1 MSLAQDARSIGQ
13 DVQSIAGLFGDAVD
27 QLGKLVGNEAQLAKA
42 ELSQKLTQAIT
53 GAALLAGAGV
63 LFIPVVVILL
73 IAAAL
78 WLTRFDLSPA
88 AAHLIVG
95 LVAGAFSAILAL
107 VGMKYFKSEN
117 LKPRVTIEEVERDVA
132 AAKEVAR

>member
-13 DVQSIAGLFGDAVD
+13 DVQSIAALFGDAVD

-42 ELSQKLTQAIT
+42 ELSQKLMQAVT
-53 GAALLAGAGV
+53 GAALIAGAAV

-95 LVAGAFSAILAL
+95 LVAGGVSTILAL
-107 VGMKYFKSEN
+107 IGMKYFKPEN
-117 LKPRVTIEEVERDVA
+117 LKPRITLEEVERDVA
-132 AAKEVAR
+132 AAKEIVR